1 MIQFLDLQT
10 INARFESE
18 FKDSFDKFLTSGRYI
33 LGDGVNTFETNFA
46 NYCCTKYCISVGN
59 GLDALVLIFRAYLE
73 LGKLKK
79 GDEVIVP
86 ANTYIASI
94 LAIIHAGLIPVF
106 VEPELETYNISPKKV
121 KESISS
127 KTKGILAVHL
137 YGQLTNMNAILGLA
151 ERYNLLV
158 IEDAAQAH
166 GAIYKDGNRAG
177 NLGDAAGFSFYPSKN
192 LGALGDGGA
201 VTTNDEEL
209 ANVICKLRNYGTSSK
224 YVNDYIGF
232 NSRLDEIQALFL
244 NIKLRKL
251 DNDNAKRVLV
261 AKQYLS
267 QIISNK
273 IKLPYFSNQQDHVFH
288 QFVVRVDDREA
299 FVDYL
304 KNNQVETIIHYPIA
318 PHKQKA
324 LAKYKY
330 LKLPITEQIHNT
342 VVSIPISPI
351 MTDVQVNKVVQ
362 LLNTY

>member
-1 MIQFLDLQT
+1 KAFNELLV
-10 INARFESE
+10 
-18 FKDSFDKFLTSGRYI
+18 SGRYI
-33 LGDGVNTFETNFA
+33 LGDGVKTFETNFA
-46 NYCCTKYCISVGN
+46 SYCGTKYCIGVGN
-59 GLDALVLIFRAYLE
+59 GLDALVLIFRAYIE
-73 LGKLKK
+73 SGKLKK

-94 LAIIHAGLIPVF
+94 LAIVHAGLTPVF
-106 VEPELETYNISPKKV
+106 VEPEEETFNISSEKIRKA
-121 KESISS
+121 ITS
-127 KTKGILAVHL
+127 KTKAFLVVHL
-137 YGQLTNMNAILGLA
+137 YGQLADMKAIVSLA
-151 ERYNLLV
+151 KQHNVLV

-166 GAIYKDGNRAG
+166 GSVNSDAKRAG

-209 ANVICKLRNYGTSSK
+209 ANLICKLRNYGTSSK

-244 NIKLRKL
+244 NIKLKKL
-251 DNDNAKRVLV
+251 DDDNAKRVQI
-261 AKQYLS
+261 AQQYLS
-267 QIISNK
+267 QIVSNK
-273 IKLPYFSNQQDHVFH
+273 IKLPYFSNQKDHVFH
-288 QFVVRVDDREA
+288 QFVVNVENRDA
-299 FVDYL
+299 FIGYL
-304 KNNQVETIIHYPIA
+304 KNNEVETLIHYPIA

-324 LAKYKY
+324 LLKYAY

-351 MTDVQVNKVVQ
+351 MTDVQVNKVIQ